1 MKYVKTSVYHQNFI
15 VTDQQAV
22 DAKIQVLRDF
32 YIVDDDNEDEIR
44 NILEQALKAEPHK
57 DRDVI
62 LDREAKKLIE
72 EKLK

>member
-1 MKYVKTSVYHQNFI
+1 MPGFITSVYHQQVP
-15 VTDQQAV
+15 VTDKQV
-22 DAKIQVLRDF
+22 INAKIQVLRDF
-32 YIVDDDNEDEIR
+32 YIVDDKNEDEIR
-44 NILEQALKAEPHK
+44 NLLECALRAEPHK